1 MRSSRLLA
9 LILAGSLTT
18 PLLACTTDATDS
30 VAEQEQQA
38 TAPAENF
45 PTSVSHAFGTT
56 TVESAPTRVAT
67 VGWANHEVPLA
78 LDVVPVGMSKT
89 TWGDDDG
96 DGVLPWTEEKLAE
109 LGAETP
115 VLFDETDAIPF
126 EQVADTRPDVILAA
140 YSGLTREDYE
150 QLSKI
155 APTIAYPEIPWGT
168 SMSEMIELN
177 ATALG
182 LAEEGRTL
190 QAELD
195 EQVSAALA
203 QHPGLT
209 DTKVMFTAFG
219 QDDLSQVG
227 FYTTADPRARFLA
240 DAGLG
245 VPDTIAE
252 ISADSEVFWE
262 TVSAENPEAF
272 ADVELIITYGSDD
285 AAANEST
292 LQTLQ
297 TDPLWSRIP
306 AVEQGN
312 VAFLGEGPQAAAT
325 NPSPLSVPWG
335 IGEYFTTLAEAQS

>member
-9 LILAGSLTT
+9 LVLAGSLIT
-18 PLLACTTDATDS
+18 PLLACTADSTDS
-30 VAEQEQQA
+30 VAEPEQQA

-45 PTSVSHAFGTT
+45 PTSVPHAFGTT
-56 TVESAPTRVAT
+56 TIESAPTRVAT

-78 LDVVPVGMSKT
+78 LDIVPVGMSKT

-126 EQVADTRPDVILAA
+126 EQVADTRPDVILAS
-140 YSGLTREDYE
+140 YSGLTQEDYE

-168 SMSEMIELN
+168 SLSEMIEMN

-182 LAEEGRTL
+182 LADEGQAL
-190 QAELD
+190 QAELSD
-195 EQVSAALA
+195 QVSTALA
-203 QHPGLT
+203 QHPELA

-240 DAGLG
+240 DAGFST
-245 VPDTIAE
+245 PETIAE

-262 TVSAENPEAF
+262 TISAENPEAF

-285 AAANEST
+285 AATNEAT
-292 LQTLQ
+292 LRALQ
-297 TDPLWSRIP
+297 ADPLWSRIP

-312 VAFLGEGPQAAAT
+312 IAFLGEGPQAAAT

-335 IGEYFTTLAEAQS
+335 IEGYFATLSEAQN